1 MFVLSCGLNVNSF
14 YVKYLT
20 QDSAKEKK
28 KYFVKITHIFIDSA
42 RGSQTFKLSLSL
54 SLYIYI
60 YIYVY
65 VCIHMYMCI
74 CMCNYN
80 NIIFIHITV

>member
-60 YIYVY
+60 YICICMYTYVY
-65 VCIHMYMCI
+65 VYMY
-74 CMCNYN
+74 
-80 NIIFIHITV
+80 V